1 MRYWWVN
8 QNQTYRQEVEGG
20 YLWSPK
26 RRADGARN
34 PFYEYM
40 REVAPGDLIFS
51 YAGTVISAIGI
62 AQSFAYE
69 APKPAEFGSA
79 GPNWSR
85 IGWRVDVRFQ
95 QLDDRIRPADYMDQI
110 APHLPDR
117 YSPLSARGSGFQ
129 SVYLTAVSPS
139 LAYVLIGLIGEEA
152 QAAQKIVND
161 ASFRQRDVAV
171 GLTEWEDHLTH
182 IVESDHSLSDTERH
196 AVILARRGQGRFKE
210 AVMAVEERCR
220 LTGVER
226 VEHLRASHIKPWRDC
241 DSPTERLD
249 GQNGFLMTPTVDHL
263 FDRGFIS
270 FENDGE
276 LLVSD
281 VAHPDSMRR
290 MGINVRNPRNVG
302 TFSDAQRR
310 YLEYHRDEIFLK
322 ARLRR

>member
-40 REVAPGDLIFS
+40 REVAPGDLVFS
-51 YAGTVISAIGI
+51 YAGTVIPAIGI

-95 QLDDRIRPADYMDQI
+95 ELDIRVRPADYMAQI

-117 YSPLSARGSGFQ
+117 YSPLSAEGSGYQ
-129 SVYLTAVSPS
+129 GVYLTALSPA
-139 LAYVLIGLIGEEA
+139 LAHTLIGLIGQEA
-152 QAAQKIVND
+152 RSVQEIVND
-161 ASFRQRDVAV
+161 DAFRIRDVAV
-171 GLTEWEDHLTH
+171 GLTEWEDHLARA
-182 IVESDHSLSDTERH
+182 VEGDRSMSDTERH

-210 AVMAVEERCR
+210 AVMRFEECCR

-226 VEHLRASHIKPWRDC
+226 IEHL
-241 DSPTERLD
+241 
-249 GQNGFLMTPTVDHL
+249 V
-263 FDRGFIS
+263 
-270 FENDGE
+270 
-276 LLVSD
+276 
-281 VAHPDSMRR
+281 
-290 MGINVRNPRNVG
+290 
-302 TFSDAQRR
+302 
-310 YLEYHRDEIFLK
+310 
-322 ARLRR
+322 